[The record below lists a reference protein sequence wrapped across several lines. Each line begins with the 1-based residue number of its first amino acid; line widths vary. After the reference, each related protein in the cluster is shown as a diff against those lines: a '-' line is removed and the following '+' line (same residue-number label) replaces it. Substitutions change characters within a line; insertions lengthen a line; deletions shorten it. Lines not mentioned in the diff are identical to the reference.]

1 MNTLTATL
9 PDTISS
15 DYALWT
21 LAHSLYEKND
31 LTLQQAASLAG
42 IAPTYF
48 RRRLEDIKAG
58 RFQFVQTENSL
69 ANSVFTRG
77 NHLLNKPFDRKRFD
91 ELIEQMDIQEP
102 LDQLLGMLTK

>member
-9 PDTISS
+9 PDTISP

-31 LTLQQAASLAG
+31 LTLEQAASLAG

-48 RRRLEDIKAG
+48 KRRLEDIQAG
-58 RFQFVQTENSL
+58 YFSVQKKHST
-69 ANSVFTRG
+69 FDRG
-77 NHLLNKPFDRKRFD
+77 THLLNKPFDRKRFD
-91 ELIEQMDIQEP
+91 ELVEQLDIQEP
-102 LDQLLGMLTK
+102 LDELLSLLTK